1 MRIISLLPAGTEIL
15 CSMELGRHLVGIS
28 HECDYPSS
36 IRNLPRVSSS
46 TLPANLHP
54 AEIDSAVSLSKQK
67 NTVLYNIDTDLLV
80 RLHPDWIITQ
90 DICMVCAVNSDST
103 KDALSFF
110 QLEDIVDAKI
120 FPMRGKDING
130 IISDI
135 QQLGCLL
142 DSESASKSLCEELIS
157 LKQEENRIS
166 IKPRVLMLEWTDPP
180 WYAGHWVPEQV
191 IAAGGVCLF
200 GLAGKESR
208 PISWNQIKDSNP
220 DIIIGCAC
228 GFDTQQNY
236 NQLSELV
243 DLGHLNGLTALKQNK
258 IWAVDANS
266 YFSRPSPRLSK
277 GSKILEQI
285 FTGSTDRLNH
295 SDALHLDLSTYQ
307 RKV

>member
-1 MRIISLLPAGTEIL
+1 MHDSLENLYKTNFALMQHHIYSLTEFVN
-15 CSMELGRHLVGIS
+15 MMPWERDV
-28 HECDYPSS
+28 YV
-36 IRNLPRVSSS
+36 NL
-46 TLPANLHP
+46 LLAHI
-54 AEIDSAVSLSKQK
+54 AE
-67 NTVLYNIDTDLLV
+67 
-80 RLHPDWIITQ
+80 
-90 DICMVCAVNSDST
+90 
-103 KDALSFF
+103 
-110 QLEDIVDAKI
+110 
-120 FPMRGKDING
+120 
-130 IISDI
+130 
-135 QQLGCLL
+135 
-142 DSESASKSLCEELIS
+142 EERRQ
-157 LKQEENRIS
+157 KQEENRIS

-285 FTGSTDRLNH
+285 FTRSTDRLNH